1 MRVNERC
8 KLIPNGDLPLCR
20 HWFSIFTF
28 LIVYQPRDH
37 GHNDVFG
44 GHEWQL
50 GQDSAFDHL
59 LVHHEAFKD
68 VLASMIMFF
77 FGTDAAAK

>member
-1 MRVNERC
+1 MHFGNQFLTVSSPYVDTR
-8 KLIPNGDLPLCR
+8 
-20 HWFSIFTF
+20 FSIFTF
-28 LIVYQPRDH
+28 RIVYQPRDH

-59 LVHHEAFKD
+59 LVHDEAFKD